1 MTRLDRVFALK
12 AATGEKTLALF
23 LTAGMPSPASC
34 AAFAGRLVAAGA
46 DIIELGMPFSDPLAD
61 GPVIQ
66 EASRRALAAG
76 VRLGDVLRI
85 AREIRAGSDAPVVL
99 MGYLNPIL
107 RYGRDRFLDDA
118 RDAGVDGLILP
129 EVPLEEQ
136 AILSPA
142 IAARGLSWIQLV
154 TPSTPDPR
162 VRKIDRA
169 SRGFLYC
176 VSLNGVTGAGLSGV
190 DEEYLARVRKCARRN
205 PVLAGFGVGTAEEAR
220 AMCRV
225 LDGVVVGSAL
235 LKRIMGGETEEEIL
249 RWVSGLKQ
257 GMRPPGVGGQDRR

>member
-1 MTRLDRVFALK
+1 MLRRVMTRLDRVFARN

-23 LTAGMPSPASC
+23 LTAGMPSASSS
-34 AAFAGRLVAAGA
+34 AGFALRLVEAGA

-66 EASRRALAAG
+66 EASRRVLAAG

-85 AREIRAGSDAPVVL
+85 AGEIRARSDAPVVL

-107 RYGRDRFLDDA
+107 RYGRDRFLDEA
-118 RDAGVDGLILP
+118 CDAGVDGLILP

-136 AILSPA
+136 SDLADA
-142 IAARGLSWIQLV
+142 VAARGLSWVQLV
-154 TPSTPDPR
+154 TPSTGDQR
-162 VRKIDRA
+162 IRRIDRA

-176 VSLNGVTGAGLSGV
+176 VSLNGVTGAGMNGV
-190 DEEYLARVRKCARRN
+190 DREYLARVQRAARRN
-205 PVLAGFGVGTAEEAR
+205 PVLAGFGVGTADDAQ

-235 LKRIMGGETEEEIL
+235 LKRIMDGETEEDVL
-249 RWVSGLKQ
+249 SWVRGLKQ
-257 GMRPPGVGGQDRR
+257 GMRPA